1 MPKFSIFYH
10 FQWFS
15 EMGEHFYLLKT
26 ELALLGKYWLRKVL
40 TYSSKGDLVVLT
52 LGPLFET
59 VPYTTF
65 SEFSREVIFNIIS
78 RAQIGPK
85 LI

>member
-1 MPKFSIFYH
+1 MPVYSRRCFS
-10 FQWFS
+10 Q
-15 EMGEHFYLLKT
+15 EG
-26 ELALLGKYWLRKVL
+26 L

-65 SEFSREVIFNIIS
+65 SEFSREVIFKIIS
-78 RAQIGPK
+78 RAQIGQK